1 MADDCKR
8 TLEITVPADEVEVVR
23 QRVVGDLAAKVSLP
37 GFRPGKAPK
46 GVILSRFRDDIRRET
61 IDQILGSAF
70 AKRAQELELDVV
82 STPSVKDL
90 KYDDGEPLTFT
101 AEFEVR
107 PAFELLDYSSLE
119 APYAEPSVG
128 DDEVDARL
136 QGMRE
141 QRAELVNIDPRPVED
156 GDVAVVSLESKSD
169 VGTEEPIRQD
179 EMNLEV
185 GGEYTLPEFTENV
198 RGMQVGETREF
209 DVVYPEDYSGKNL
222 AGRTVTFEVK
232 LNGLRKRELPEL
244 NDEFA
249 QDLGDYKGMDD
260 LREAIRGSLLAQRE
274 FLARDQAK
282 QAIVEKLGEMYTF
295 PVPESFVEQQ
305 VQTQMRR
312 LIRQLAEQGADM
324 DNLGVD
330 WKQIVAEQRAPAERA
345 VRAGLV
351 LDRIG
356 DAESIQVSQREVDE
370 EIARAAQRERVAVTA
385 IRERL
390 EKDGGLERVATQLRT
405 EKTLNIL
412 FEKAVKVPPPAVEP
426 ENAVAAGDDSPAES

>member
-1 MADDCKR
+1 M
-8 TLEITVPADEVEVVR
+8 EITVPADEVEVVR
-23 QRVVGDLAAKVSLP
+23 QKVVGDLAAKVSLP

-61 IDQILGSAF
+61 IDQLLGRAF
-70 AKRAQELELDVV
+70 AQRAQELDLDVA

-90 KYDDGEPLTFT
+90 KYDEGEPLTFT

-107 PAFELLDYSSLE
+107 PAFELLDYSQLE
-119 APYAEPSVG
+119 VPYAEPQVA

-136 QGMRE
+136 QSMRE
-141 QRAELVNIDPRPVED
+141 QRAELVNVDPRPVED
-156 GDVAVVSLESKSD
+156 GDVAVISIESKSD

-185 GGEYTLPEFTENV
+185 GGEYTLPEFNENV
-198 RGMQVGETREF
+198 RGMQVGESREF

-232 LNGLRKRELPEL
+232 LNGLRRRELPEL

-260 LREAIRGSLLAQRE
+260 LREAIRGSLIAQRE
-274 FLARDQAK
+274 FHARDQAK
-282 QAIVEKLGEMYTF
+282 QAIVEKLGQMYTF

-324 DNLGVD
+324 ENLGVD
-330 WKQIVAEQRAPAERA
+330 WKQVMAEQHEPAVRA

-356 DAESIQVSQREVDE
+356 DAESIQVSQREVDD
-370 EIARAAQRERVAVTA
+370 EIARAAKRERVAVTA
-385 IRERL
+385 LQERL
-390 EKDGGLERVATQLRT
+390 DKDGGIERLATQLRT

-412 FEKAVKVPPPAVEP
+412 FEKAVKVAPSADQP
-426 ENAVAAGDDSPAES
+426 EGSETNAGDPAIES